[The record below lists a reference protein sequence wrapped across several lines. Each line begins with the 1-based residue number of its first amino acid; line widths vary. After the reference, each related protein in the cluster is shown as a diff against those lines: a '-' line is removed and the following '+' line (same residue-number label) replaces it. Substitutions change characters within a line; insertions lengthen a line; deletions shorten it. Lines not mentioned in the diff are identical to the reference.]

1 VKKIIA
7 WVDREEKKTLISANK
22 NNRIIYFARNKE
34 DFINYLDSDSFPVF
48 SIKKAQKINSIRNM
62 VRLFP
67 NIKFYPLARLDDCC
81 TTPNEL
87 SILLD
92 EPNIANN
99 DRSRSQYV
107 ASEIMALFEGER
119 NDNANLLGD

>member
-1 VKKIIA
+1 MKQIIA

-34 DFINYLDSDSFPVF
+34 DYVNHIDSDSFPVF

-62 VRLFP
+62 VRSFP
-67 NIKFYPLARLDDCC
+67 NLRFYVLARLGNYF

-87 SILLD
+87 SLILD

-99 DRSRSQYV
+99 DKSRSQYIT
-107 ASEIMALFEGER
+107 S
-119 NDNANLLGD
+119 

>member
-1 VKKIIA
+1 MKEIIA
-7 WVDREEKKTLISANK
+7 WVDREEKKTLISANR
-22 NNRIIYFARNKE
+22 NNRIIYFAGNKE
-34 DFINYLDSDSFPVF
+34 DFINHLNSDSFPVF

-62 VRLFP
+62 VRSFP
-67 NIKFYPLARLDDCC
+67 TLRFYILARLGNYF

-87 SILLD
+87 SLIID

-99 DRSRSQYV
+99 NKSRSQYI

-119 NDNANLLGD
+119 NDN